1 MYRLPQTLNKVT
13 VTLATTMDQLLF
25 ATYSLRDLV
34 TYRQWAEELGC
45 GLELH
50 TFVDPVVL
58 AGDVSGMIAAHR
70 RLLEHFPG
78 PIGFHGAF
86 YDMMSGSLDPGI
98 VALTRE
104 RYRQNLYVAQ
114 ALKGQYVVFH
124 ANYMGSFKL
133 RDYRSGWHK
142 RQVRFWKSFAE
153 EAEDNGLCVLLE
165 NMWADDPTIV
175 ADILAEIDRPNLQA
189 CLDVAHV
196 ALYSTHAI
204 DKWID
209 TLQPWLYCCHL
220 NNTNGEQDLHWP
232 LEKGIIDFGPVIERL
247 RALED
252 PPCMTLEMPDWETIA
267 ESLSFFELPGRG

>member
-1 MYRLPQTLNKVT
+1 
-13 VTLATTMDQLLF
+13 MDQLLF

-50 TFVDPVVL
+50 TFVDPEVL

-70 RLLEHFPG
+70 RLLEGFRG

-98 VALTRE
+98 VELTRQ

-153 EAEDNGLCVLLE
+153 EAEDNGLCILLE
-165 NMWADDPTIV
+165 NMWADDPEIV

-196 ALYSTHAI
+196 TLYSTYTI
-204 DKWID
+204 EKWID
-209 TLQPWLYCCHL
+209 TLLPWLYCCHL
-220 NNTNGEQDLHWP
+220 NNTNGDQDLHWP
-232 LEKGIIDFGPVIERL
+232 LEKGIIDFGPVINKL
-247 RALED
+247 RHLPD

-267 ESLSFFELPGRG
+267 ESLSFFELPGSD